1 MNLNEAIK
9 KGFSFL
15 KKGDVISPQLDAE
28 LLLSKVIRKDRKY
41 LALNYNEVLN
51 EKKIDDYNDLLKSR
65 LLGKPIA
72 YLLNK
77 KDFWKNEFYVTNNV
91 LVPRPDTEIVVEEIL
106 SMTKFKDKIN
116 FLDIG
121 AGSGCII
128 LSILKEKIKFNGV
141 ALDIS
146 KKSLEIC
153 RINAKILNVSNR
165 IKFFK
170 SDIDNFNYGKYD
182 LIVSNPP
189 YIKSLD
195 LKYLE
200 KDVKNFEPKLA
211 LNGGIDGLSEIK
223 KVINK
228 TARLIKRNGLFVLEI
243 AFNQKYK
250 VVKLL
255 IERGFYINRIVKDY
269 ANNDRCIV
277 CKKI

>member
-1 MNLNEAIK
+1 MNFNEAIK
-9 KGFSFL
+9 KGFLFL
-15 KKGDVISPQLDAE
+15 KKKDVISAQLDAE
-28 LLLSKVIRKDRKY
+28 LLLSKVIRKDKKY
-41 LALNYNEVLN
+41 LVLN
-51 EKKIDDYNDLLKSR
+51 NNEILNQKKIDNYNYLLKSR
-65 LLGKPIA
+65 SLGKPIA

-77 KDFWKNEFYVTNNV
+77 KDFWKNEFYVTSDV

-106 SMTKFKDKIN
+106 SMTKFKNKIN

-128 LSILKEKIKFNGV
+128 LSILKEKNKFNGV

-146 KKSLEIC
+146 NKSLEIC

-200 KDVKNFEPKLA
+200 KDVKVFEPKLA
-211 LNGGIDGLSEIK
+211 LNGGIDGLSVIK

-243 AFNQKYK
+243 AFNQKHK

-255 IERGFYINRIVKDY
+255 IERGFYINKIVKDY

>member
-243 AFNQKYK
+243 AFNQKHK

>member
-1 MNLNEAIK
+1 MNFNEAIK
-9 KGFSFL
+9 KGFLFL
-15 KKGDVISPQLDAE
+15 KKSDVISPQLDAE
-28 LLLSKVIRKDRKY
+28 LLLSKVIKKDRKY
-41 LALNYNEVLN
+41 LVLNNNEILN
-51 EKKIDDYNDLLKSR
+51 EKKVDEYDKLIKSR
-65 LLGKPIA
+65 SLGKPIA

-77 KDFWKNEFYVTNNV
+77 KDFWKNEFYVTNDV

-106 SMTKFKDKIN
+106 SMTKFKNKIN

-128 LSILKEKIKFNGV
+128 LSIIKEKIKSNGV

-146 KKSLEIC
+146 RKSLEIC

-170 SDIDNFNYGKYD
+170 SDIDNFSYGKYD

-200 KDVKNFEPKLA
+200 KDVKVFEPKLA

-243 AFNQKYK
+243 AFNQKHK

-255 IERGFYINRIVKDY
+255 IERGFYINKIVKDY

>member
-9 KGFSFL
+9 KGFLFL
-15 KKGDVISPQLDAE
+15 KKKDVISAQLDAE
-28 LLLSKVIRKDRKY
+28 LLLSKVIRKDKKY
-41 LALNYNEVLN
+41 LVLN
-51 EKKIDDYNDLLKSR
+51 NNEILNQKKIDNYNYLLKSR
-65 LLGKPIA
+65 SLGKPIA

-77 KDFWKNEFYVTNNV
+77 KDFWKNEFYVTSDV

-106 SMTKFKDKIN
+106 SMTKFKNKIN

-146 KKSLEIC
+146 NKSLEIC

-200 KDVKNFEPKLA
+200 KDVKVFEPKLA
-211 LNGGIDGLSEIK
+211 LNGGIDGLSVIK

-243 AFNQKYK
+243 AFNQKHK

-255 IERGFYINRIVKDY
+255 IERGFYINKIVKDY